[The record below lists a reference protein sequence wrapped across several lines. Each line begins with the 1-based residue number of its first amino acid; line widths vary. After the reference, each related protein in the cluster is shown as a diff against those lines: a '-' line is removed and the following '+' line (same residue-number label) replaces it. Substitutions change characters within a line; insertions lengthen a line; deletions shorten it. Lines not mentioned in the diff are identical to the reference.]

1 MRLHSLIFLLFFCG
15 GVQAADVVTVA
26 VASNF
31 KSTAT
36 DLANRFLEETGNPI
50 RLSSGST
57 GKLYTQI
64 ANGAP
69 FDVFF
74 AADAE
79 RPALL
84 EDSGF
89 AVRGSRFTYA
99 TGSLVLFSTRV
110 TDCAAALHDENAG
123 FVAIAN
129 PVTSPYGKAARQ
141 YLDGEGLW
149 ASVSTRAVY
158 GENVTQAWQFAFTGN
173 AVVGFAARAQMHLV
187 ARKPTC
193 SYDVP
198 TTSHEPLEQQAV
210 LINAD
215 NEAARAFLDFLRSDI
230 AGEIIRQDGYEVS
243 K

>member
-1 MRLHSLIFLLFFCG
+1 MRTRLFIILLSLCG

-36 DLANRFLEETGNPI
+36 QLAQLFFEETGNTL

-64 ANGAP
+64 VNGAP
-69 FDVFF
+69 FDVFL

-110 TDCAAALHDENAG
+110 AG
-123 FVAIAN
+123 
-129 PVTSPYGKAARQ
+129 PRSSGTRQ
-141 YLDGEGLW
+141 
-149 ASVSTRAVY
+149 
-158 GENVTQAWQFAFTGN
+158 
-173 AVVGFAARAQMHLV
+173 
-187 ARKPTC
+187 
-193 SYDVP
+193 
-198 TTSHEPLEQQAV
+198 
-210 LINAD
+210 
-215 NEAARAFLDFLRSDI
+215 
-230 AGEIIRQDGYEVS
+230 
-243 K
+243 